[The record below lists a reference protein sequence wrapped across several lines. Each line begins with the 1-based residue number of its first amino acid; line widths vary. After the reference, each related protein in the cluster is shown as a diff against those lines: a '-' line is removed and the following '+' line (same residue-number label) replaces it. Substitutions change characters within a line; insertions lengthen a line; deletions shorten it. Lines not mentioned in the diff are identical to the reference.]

1 MMSDYEF
8 NNMAVGIVK
17 DYIRKE
23 KMKFESYCDIIGIYP
38 QIWFKDENNEMS
50 WIYVIYSTNGKFS
63 NVTKELDKLITGM
76 PQFNGYIAQVGL
88 ACAEK
93 DGPYRG
99 AGFYIK
105 FNGIEKIY
113 SAHRDTRHGYGIEI
127 KIK

>member
-1 MMSDYEF
+1 
-8 NNMAVGIVK
+8 
-17 DYIRKE
+17 
-23 KMKFESYCDIIGIYP
+23 
-38 QIWFKDENNEMS
+38 
-50 WIYVIYSTNGKFS
+50 
-63 NVTKELDKLITGM
+63 M

>member
-1 MMSDYEF
+1 MTLNLKPLKKQS
-8 NNMAVGIVK
+8 NN
-17 DYIRKE
+17 
-23 KMKFESYCDIIGIYP
+23 
-38 QIWFKDENNEMS
+38 
-50 WIYVIYSTNGKFS
+50 
-63 NVTKELDKLITGM
+63 L
-76 PQFNGYIAQVGL
+76 AQVGL

-113 SAHRDTRHGYGIEI
+113 SAHRDTGHGYGIEI

>member
-1 MMSDYEF
+1 MKKLLLILMITFLTSSALAADDQTVIM
-8 NNMAVGIVK
+8 NTK
-17 DYIRKE
+17 TYIYHTPDCK
-23 KMKFESYCDIIGIYP
+23 
-38 QIWFKDENNEMS
+38 WA
-50 WIYVIYSTNGKFS
+50 
-63 NVTKELDKLITGM
+63 KLITGM

-113 SAHRDTRHGYGIEI
+113 SAHRDTGHGYGIEI

>member
-1 MMSDYEF
+1 MRLRVLDFMIDNGADPNIKNKHGKTVWDY
-8 NNMAVGIVK
+8 AVEHDG
-17 DYIRKE
+17 
-23 KMKFESYCDIIGIYP
+23 
-38 QIWFKDENNEMS
+38 
-50 WIYVIYSTNGKFS
+50 
-63 NVTKELDKLITGM
+63 LDKLITGM

-113 SAHRDTRHGYGIEI
+113 SAHRDTGHGYGIEI
-127 KIK
+127 KIN